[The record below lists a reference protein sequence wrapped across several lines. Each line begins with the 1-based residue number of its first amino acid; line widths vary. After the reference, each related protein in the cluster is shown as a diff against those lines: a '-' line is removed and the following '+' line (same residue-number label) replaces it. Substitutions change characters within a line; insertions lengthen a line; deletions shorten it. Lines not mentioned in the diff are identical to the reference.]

1 MGTETTK
8 KSDEGEY
15 IFRASTT
22 LPDGTVIYARD
33 YCLKAFKIPVS
44 KG

>member
-15 IFRASTT
+15 IFRASVT
-22 LPDGTVIYARD
+22 LPDSTVIYVRD
-33 YCLKAFKIPVS
+33 YGLKAFKIPVP